1 LAGEVGTDI
10 DGGSGKTSNS
20 FQPVI
25 DGTPGA
31 RFDVNSGSDQTVT
44 LASNL
49 GDSDHVVELYRET
62 EGMDG
67 LCTILGFT
75 AGTVRGCAC
84 AGCERADGRD
94 PEAATSGQAGL
105 VRCTG

>member
-1 LAGEVGTDI
+1 M
-10 DGGSGKTSNS
+10 
-20 FQPVI
+20 I

-31 RFDVNSGSDQTVT
+31 RFNVNSGSDQTVT

-67 LCTILGFT
+67 LSTFLGFT
-75 AGTVRGCAC
+75 AGTVRGARAPAASERM
-84 AGCERADGRD
+84 AGILKQQLSAKLGW
-94 PEAATSGQAGL
+94 
-105 VRCTG
+105 